1 MPDAKRPDDLGAHD
15 CITFDGLA
23 SPEVWSFTKGKSEA
37 LVRIHSRLIVNT
49 AAAAIDAATAGLGV
63 TRVLS
68 YQGANAIR
76 ADTLAI
82 ALAEFEPAPWPVS
95 LVHTGERLLS
105 LKLRAFLDFA
115 VPRLR
120 ERLTE
125 RAAHEPARRK
135 GVDFA

>member
-1 MPDAKRPDDLGAHD
+1 LPLRLQN
-15 CITFDGLA
+15 
-23 SPEVWSFTKGKSEA
+23 S
-37 LVRIHSRLIVNT
+37 SR
-49 AAAAIDAATAGLGV
+49 
-63 TRVLS
+63 R
-68 YQGANAIR
+68 
-76 ADTLAI
+76 
-82 ALAEFEPAPWPVS
+82 PVS
-95 LVHTGERLLS
+95 LVHTGERLLP